1 MVPEDSQ
8 AAGGTAA
15 GGTPAGGTAVEDRAA
30 GGTAVED
37 RAAVGRAAGGRA
49 AVGRAAAG
57 RLPGG
62 IVVVAALWNSLV
74 VVLVGSCQE
83 GRLKRETKTTQIPSY
98 LLYNLYYLPNS
109 IQVLRNALAV
119 EAQVLRAR

>member
-30 GGTAVED
+30 VG

-62 IVVVAALWNSLV
+62 IVMVAALWDSLV
-74 VVLVGSCQE
+74 VVPVGSCQE
-83 GRLKRETKTTQIPSY
+83 GRLKRETKMTQIPSY
-98 LLYNLYYLPNS
+98 LL
-109 IQVLRNALAV
+109 
-119 EAQVLRAR
+119 